1 MCIHPSCNCF
11 APFSHISSRFSD
23 NADCIVLCNRVTNF
37 AKWYFACQPREKKC
51 LAAVNS
57 THDSQQSHADQQM
70 FLCFDEH
77 GPYQGYPESQSCR
90 SQPVTI
96 QGQSKN
102 PHAEV
107 SNEET
112 KLRSQE
118 ETLKG
123 VLVDSQHGRTSQAC

>member
-37 AKWYFACQPREKKC
+37 AMVFACQPREC

-70 FLCFDEH
+70 FLFFDEH
-77 GPYQGYPESQSCR
+77 GPYQAYPESQSCKSR
-90 SQPVTI
+90 PVTI
-96 QGQSKN
+96 LGQSMN

-107 SNEET
+107 SGEET
-112 KLRSQE
+112 KLQRQE
-118 ETLKG
+118 ETWKVASEDL
-123 VLVDSQHGRTSQAC
+123 QHDRTSQTC